1 MNLKT
6 KGELNVTVCYYL
18 LVAMKKWQLLTNNAL
33 SLDLIHGQFFPMFFC
48 GRWRQHG
55 QVSEPNMK
63 SCESEE

>member
-33 SLDLIHGQFFPMFFC
+33 SLDLIHGQFFPMFFL
-48 GRWRQHG
+48 WK
-55 QVSEPNMK
+55 VEAAWPS
-63 SCESEE
+63 